1 MELFDTLKS
10 AVQRI
15 LGKKAENKLHRDTDE
30 ERKNAI
36 IKERPD
42 LCVSLNSEPVPQTVR
57 RDDSR
62 DITFIGWQV
71 ANVEERSPID
81 NRRICY
87 LKLFHT
93 RYGKYVCQ
101 RMTLIDD
108 EEKRYDAHTV
118 DTLEEARAFFGDDAL
133 TLALFALHAKQ
144 VAGAGTEHNG

>member
-10 AVQRI
+10 AVQRL
-15 LGKKAENKLHRDTDE
+15 LGKQEENKLHKVSDE

-42 LCVSLNSEPVPQTVR
+42 LCVSINSEPAPQTVR

-71 ANVEERSPID
+71 ANVEERSPIND
-81 NRRICY
+81 RRICY

-93 RYGKYVCQ
+93 RYGKFVCQ

-108 EEKRYDAHTV
+108 EEKRYAAHTV

-133 TLALFALHAKQ
+133 TLALFALHSKQ
-144 VAGAGTEHNG
+144 LAAAAAEKAS

>member
-15 LGKKAENKLHRDTDE
+15 LGKKAENKLHRVTDE

-42 LCVSLNSEPVPQTVR
+42 LCVSLNSEPTPQTVR

-93 RYGKYVCQ
+93 RYDKFVCQ

-108 EEKRYDAHTV
+108 EEKSYQAVTV
-118 DTLEEARAFFGDDAL
+118 EDLDGVKRFFGEGS
-133 TLALFALHAKQ
+133 LALALYIMLDRQFPVSESA
-144 VAGAGTEHNG
+144 